1 MVGAGVRLS
10 LELPVLDG
18 IYEVLGEVGMQFVSL
33 LREAGFMGQV
43 EGLRLF
49 VFVCEHDD
57 HAEVG
62 EVIGHVFPFVDGLLI
77 CGVDGESNRAQSVK
91 IEPWRC
97 GFLCWLPGLAGLV
110 FVDPLPLSHLILHL
124 FPT

>member
-1 MVGAGVRLS
+1 
-10 LELPVLDG
+10 
-18 IYEVLGEVGMQFVSL
+18 
-33 LREAGFMGQV
+33 MGQV

-110 FVDPLPLSHLILHL
+110 FVDPLPQSHLVLRF
-124 FPT
+124 FPTRGILQCRLDQVVGELGHWNPPGLGFMIQGADKET